1 MIVVRSVSTSLRPL
15 VPLLEPKL
23 QPPAHARPFPPPA
36 LCAAAKFGAAEAVPV
51 AVEQLRA

>member
-36 LCAAAKFGAAEAVPV
+36 LCAAAKFGAAEAF
-51 AVEQLRA
+51 QLQLNS